1 MDAEIEADQLWL
13 SAWQAM
19 TLIAFGRAD
28 LPDRSRMPYGPPPWG
43 GDFRDRWGID
53 APQVPCD
60 IAGQPVVWLAGPIM
74 DLWQLRFRVA
84 LWRRKRRRPPA
95 LPFRQR
101 AEVRALWRRHFE
113 RHKDDGRGDA
123 RELLRDLQA
132 EVMADLRR
140 RETFN
145 AALKEAQKV
154 ICQAGA
160 RGQIAVVARGND
172 SRVDGYWGLCEPP
185 EPHKWRDLFIRLDDM
200 RRLVA
205 RQPVQVVAG
214 WETSAKPPLAST
226 LEVAA
231 VTPRAKRVP
240 KDRSVGDEDPQ
251 QQPDHPPD
259 LGVDAVIL
267 AELVRLIAGPK
278 PTPGWLGPGLAQ
290 GAVPAILFSERIR
303 NEYPDGNWNAEL
315 RWFNERLDECDS
327 ILAML
332 VDYRRILALEVA
344 AGFDD
349 LEGQHSAYHGLIS
362 LKAQLQAAIG
372 NIEEEKKRQN
382 IRGKGR
388 HKAYSGTSP
397 QLTCAIFVTVAWQ
410 VVRGVAPPYTN
421 VDALKACQCLWALT
435 DLGRV
440 HYGDTDRAWEPHLK
454 EARDLLADGYYPNA
468 RRALGVPQC

>member
-43 GDFRDRWGID
+43 SEFRDRWGID
-53 APQVPCD
+53 APYVPCD

-84 LWRRKRRRPPA
+84 LWRRKRRRLPA

-231 VTPRAKRVP
+231 A
-240 KDRSVGDEDPQ
+240 GD
-251 QQPDHPPD
+251 
-259 LGVDAVIL
+259 
-267 AELVRLIAGPK
+267 
-278 PTPGWLGPGLAQ
+278 
-290 GAVPAILFSERIR
+290 SE
-303 NEYPDGNWNAEL
+303 
-315 RWFNERLDECDS
+315 
-327 ILAML
+327 
-332 VDYRRILALEVA
+332 
-344 AGFDD
+344 
-349 LEGQHSAYHGLIS
+349 
-362 LKAQLQAAIG
+362 
-372 NIEEEKKRQN
+372 
-382 IRGKGR
+382 
-388 HKAYSGTSP
+388 
-397 QLTCAIFVTVAWQ
+397 
-410 VVRGVAPPYTN
+410 
-421 VDALKACQCLWALT
+421 
-435 DLGRV
+435 
-440 HYGDTDRAWEPHLK
+440 
-454 EARDLLADGYYPNA
+454 
-468 RRALGVPQC
+468 